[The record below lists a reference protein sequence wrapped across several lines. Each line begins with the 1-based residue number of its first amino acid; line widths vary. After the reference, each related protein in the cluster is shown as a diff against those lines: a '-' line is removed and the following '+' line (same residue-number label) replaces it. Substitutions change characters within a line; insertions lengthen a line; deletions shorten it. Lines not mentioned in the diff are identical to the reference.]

1 MLIGGYS
8 RFSLIEYPGRICAV
22 VFTRGCNFKC
32 PYCHNPELIK
42 SAPRQSFI
50 PELEVLDFLKMR
62 QGKLDGVVVTGGEPT
77 IQTDLI
83 PFLEKIKKIGY
94 PVKLNTNG
102 SLPSVLKNAIG
113 LGLVDYVAMDIKAPF
128 NKYWNVT
135 NSLVD
140 LKKIQQSISL
150 VINSGLNYE
159 FRTTLVKSLLTPE
172 DIWEIS
178 KTIKGAK
185 LYILQKFIPSK
196 LLDPK
201 FIEEETYSDEEL
213 LEIAKQLEEFVEKCT
228 VRQN

>member
-1 MLIGGYS
+1 MLIGGCT
-8 RFSLIEYPGRICAV
+8 RFSLIEYPGRICAA
-22 VFTRGCNFKC
+22 VFTKGCNFKC

-42 SAPRQSFI
+42 PDPHQAPVL
-50 PELEVLDFLKMR
+50 EHEVLDFLKMR
-62 QGKLDGVVVTGGEPT
+62 HGKLDGVVVTGGEPT

-102 SLPSVLKNAIG
+102 SLPAVLKSIIG

-128 NKYWNVT
+128 DKYWNVT

-140 LKKIQQSISL
+140 LKKIMRSVNL
-150 VINSGLNYE
+150 VINSGLDYE

-172 DIWEIS
+172 DILEIS
-178 KTIKGAK
+178 KIIKGAK
-185 LYILQKFIPSK
+185 LYILQKFVPSK
-196 LLDPK
+196 LLDPNFLK
-201 FIEEETYSDEEL
+201 EETYSDEEL
-213 LEIAKQLEEFVEKCT
+213 IEIAKPLEEFVEKCI

>member
-42 SAPRQSFI
+42 PAPRQSFI

-77 IQTDLI
+77 IQTGLI
-83 PFLEKIKKIGY
+83 PFLEKVKKIGY

-128 NKYWNVT
+128 NKYWDVT

-140 LKKIQQSISL
+140 LTKIQQSISL
-150 VINSGLNYE
+150 VINSGLGYE

-172 DIWEIS
+172 DILEIS
-178 KTIKGAK
+178 RIIKGAK
-185 LYILQKFIPSK
+185 LYILQKFVPSK

-201 FIEEETYSDEEL
+201 FLEEETYSDEEL
-213 LEIAKQLEEFVEKCT
+213 LEIAKPLEEFVEKCM

>member
-1 MLIGGYS
+1 MLIGGYA

-22 VFTRGCNFKC
+22 VFTRGCNFRC

-42 SAPRQSFI
+42 PDPRQT
-50 PELEVLDFLKMR
+50 PVLELEVLDFLKMR
-62 QGKLDGVVVTGGEPT
+62 RGKLDGVVVTGGEPT
-77 IQTDLI
+77 IQADLI

-102 SLPSVLKNAIG
+102 SLPSVLKNIIG

-128 NKYWNVT
+128 DKYWNVT

-140 LKKIQQSISL
+140 LKKILQSVSL
-150 VINSGLNYE
+150 VINSGLDYE

-172 DIWEIS
+172 DILEIS
-178 KTIKGAK
+178 RIIKGAK
-185 LYILQKFIPSK
+185 LYILQKFVPSK

-201 FIEEETYSDEEL
+201 FLKEETYSNEEL
-213 LEIAKQLEEFVEKCT
+213 IEIAKQLEEFVGKCT

>member
-1 MLIGGYS
+1 MLIGGYT

-22 VFTRGCNFKC
+22 IFTKGCNFKC
-32 PYCHNPELIK
+32 PYCHNPELVK
-42 SAPRQSFI
+42 SDPRQT
-50 PELEVLDFLKMR
+50 PALELEVLDFLKRR

-77 IQTDLI
+77 IQANLI

-102 SLPSVLKNAIG
+102 SLPSVLKNIIS
-113 LGLVDYVAMDIKAPF
+113 LELVDYVAMDIKAPF
-128 NKYWNVT
+128 DKYCSVT

-140 LKKIQQSISL
+140 LKKILQSISL
-150 VINSGLNYE
+150 IINSRLDYE

-172 DIWEIS
+172 DILEIS

-185 LYILQKFIPSK
+185 LYILQKFVPSK

-201 FIEEETYSDEEL
+201 FLKEETYNDEEL
-213 LEIAKQLEEFVEKCT
+213 INIAKQLEEFVEKCM
-228 VRQN
+228 VR